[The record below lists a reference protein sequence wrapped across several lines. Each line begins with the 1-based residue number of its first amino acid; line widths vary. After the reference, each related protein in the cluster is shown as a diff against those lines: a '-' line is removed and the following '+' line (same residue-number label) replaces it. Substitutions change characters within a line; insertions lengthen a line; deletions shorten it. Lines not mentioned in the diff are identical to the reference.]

1 MSGVY
6 TEPEDARLVSDFLK
20 ARDEGSFLRLY
31 RRHTP
36 FLMALSRR
44 LLQTSAAE
52 VEDAVQETWIRAT
65 TRLPAFRWE
74 SSLRTWLAG
83 IAFNCCREQRRRAAH
98 RREDG
103 PPQELELKTPM
114 ARSERLDVERAI
126 SALPRDLRDVVV
138 LHTLAGHTHEEIA
151 TLLGIAPGTSK
162 SRLFEARR
170 QLRARLGRTPSGRG
184 VS

>member
-1 MSGVY
+1 VY
-6 TEPEDARLVSDFLK
+6 AEPEDARLVSDFLK
-20 ARDEGSFLRLY
+20 ARDEASFLRLY

-52 VEDAVQETWIRAT
+52 VEDAVQETWIRAA
-65 TRLPAFRWE
+65 TRLPNFRWE

-83 IAFNCCREQRRRAAH
+83 IAFNCCREQRRRASN

-103 PPQELELKTPM
+103 PPQDLELGTPTR
-114 ARSERLDVERAI
+114 RSEWLDVERAI
-126 SALPRDLRDVVV
+126 AALPGELREVVV
-138 LHTLAGHTHEEIA
+138 LHALAGHTHEEIA
-151 TLLGIAPGTSK
+151 ALLGIATGTSK

-170 QLRARLGRTPSGRG
+170 QLRARLQHTPSGRG